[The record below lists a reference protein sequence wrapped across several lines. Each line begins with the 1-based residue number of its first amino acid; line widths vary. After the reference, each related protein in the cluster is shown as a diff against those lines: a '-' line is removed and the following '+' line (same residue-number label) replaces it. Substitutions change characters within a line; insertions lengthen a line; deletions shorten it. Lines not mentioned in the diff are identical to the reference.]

1 MIYELRMYS
10 IVLGKMQTILKRFKE
25 GELKLFEKH
34 GMKVV
39 GVWTSLVGGESD
51 VLYYMVGYKD
61 LADRDRCW
69 QSFRDDP
76 EWKKLREESEKDGP
90 LVSKVRNMLLT
101 PTDFSP

>member
-1 MIYELRMYS
+1 
-10 IVLGKMQTILKRFKE
+10 MQAILKRFRE
-25 GELKLFEKH
+25 GEVKLFEKH

-69 QSFRDDP
+69 QNSEMILSGKSCDRNLRKRDP
-76 EWKKLREESEKDGP
+76 
-90 LVSKVRNMLLT
+90 
-101 PTDFSP
+101 